1 MAGKQNNLSPEEL
14 ARLEQIRAARM
25 AAIKQGID
33 NLKNGQHRALEQL
46 GFLNTETTDLAD
58 LSEEDLAKTKALFAQ
73 VFGQDPEDPSKGL
86 LDNPALLS
94 RFKFHRSPQNLPAEL
109 VKLVKAQLQASPKFA
124 GREIPDAELLP
135 YVQAE
140 LLRQMAR
147 PGSQLTY
154 DDGKEKIENISVPVV
169 LPVEEPE
176 EKLAAIRD
184 RSNQN
189 GRKYFQ
195 LLQELRLMQVG
206 AFELAA
212 SLAGKDPAD
221 IQKLAQVYDYLF
233 GNNEQYALDQFRIVV
248 NQGGLRESQS
258 LEELYDEQY
267 HGPEQ
272 TPEQKQAFQKA
283 MLVNALANGS
293 LLEVSHN
300 GENLP
305 ALGDAFHSQAAPQS
319 LRQTARQELTAQ
331 HNFSGANL
339 PGCNNVPLEF
349 GVAQIRQAVGEMLRN
364 VNNCD
369 KSYVRSSEAF
379 ITMKKHLKALNKLVN
394 ETWQQE
400 IANNRPITLEMMS
413 DFLDKADALKGDIR
427 SYLDKKQADV
437 AGDPSRRKDPKS
449 YEQRRIQANITNL
462 AALGVMTKRIENQ
475 VLKGI
480 SGKARDYFNKDLEL
494 LETRRPDLTAA
505 DAEEQK
511 YNIQRTIDRQ
521 RQLSEDAYRRHTTF
535 GKHENLLQARDRIL
549 GNVER
554 KYDAAYYETLDQN
567 KDIHNVVSKASS
579 DQERRSRTRS
589 NASLQKKYLSY
600 FSETTLVASVD
611 DPERTAVENYRYR
624 LLPTDKKSLL
634 ENSNK
639 NATVLP
645 ANQREGISFLE
656 DLYGFTP
663 NIKQQY
669 LFDDRATE
677 AKNKKNP
684 STGKYISILTDEPVR
699 CDFKAIYRGDDP
711 AAADAKLSEKDF
723 VALAIVGATAPKS
736 FAMSHSRKALSDE
749 LAQNKISQEE
759 YDRKLFKM
767 NDGFTTEEQRQRKVE
782 DYTFSKVNYPY
793 APDAVCQEYFPCVQN
808 GRKMASRAME
818 AYENGNLKPLAKLI
832 AFGVTD
838 FVAIY
843 KAPTASQYQASVA
856 EICKRM
862 SNMLERDPEL
872 KKEAFKQGLKQ
883 QDLDM
888 IDSFTM
894 QNRIHNKAAYGVT
907 LWQCRPDL
915 VTGDVKLNIM
925 ADMYID
931 KIMQGEYDDLAHN
944 VLDKQQSV
952 VDAVA
957 AAQQEYD
964 DAMDAGDFEKG
975 NILMLKQDLI
985 HRVEARKLRYPD
997 MFAETII
1004 KPGVYDKLKE
1014 KVFKML
1020 KQTELQNMNCE
1031 EYQTVLQQ
1039 YGGIKAD
1046 TGKTSTLSYLQNYN
1060 KMPQNEDGLY
1070 KKKEFLVYKG
1080 QPYEERAVAINA
1092 WKKENPDKYQQ
1103 MVDEARQQ
1111 GAQAGGLQA

>member
-33 NLKNGQHRALEQL
+33 NLKNGQHRALERL

-124 GREIPDAELLP
+124 GREIRDAELLP

-140 LLRQMAR
+140 LLRQMVR

-300 GENLP
+300 GEHLP
-305 ALGDAFHSQAAPQS
+305 GLVDAFHSQAAPQS

-394 ETWQQE
+394 ETWEQQ
-400 IANNRPITLEMMS
+400 IRSNRPITLEMMS

-462 AALGVMTKRIENQ
+462 AALGGMTKRIENQ

-554 KYDAAYYETLDQN
+554 KYDAAYRQ
-567 KDIHNVVSKASS
+567 
-579 DQERRSRTRS
+579 
-589 NASLQKKYLSY
+589 SLQKSDLF
-600 FSETTLVASVD
+600 FSTVSSVSTD
-611 DPERTAVENYRYR
+611 QQARNITQSNAAIQKEYQANLAKISSLAGVENAEHSAVENYRYH
-624 LLPTDKKSLL
+624 LLPTDKKTLQA
-634 ENSNK
+634 NSNK

-645 ANQREGISFLE
+645 VSLRDGVSFLE
-656 DLYGFTP
+656 DLYGFHP
-663 NIKQQY
+663 KLEKKY
-669 LFDDRATE
+669 LYDNNSTEDRD
-677 AKNKKNP
+677 KRHP
-684 STGKYISILTDEPVR
+684 QTGKYLSILTDEPVKF
-699 CDFKAIYRGDDP
+699 DFKAIYRGDDP
-711 AAADAKLSEKDF
+711 AAEDAKLSEKDF
-723 VALAIVGATAPKS
+723 VALAIAGARTPQS
-736 FAMSHSRKALSDE
+736 FAKSGAQAE
-749 LAQNKISQEE
+749 LLKNLNENKISQEE
-759 YDRKLFKM
+759 YDKQLFKLTT
-767 NDGFTTEEQRQRKVE
+767 GFTMEDERLRKV
-782 DYTFSKVNYPY
+782 DNYSFAKCETTY
-793 APDAVCQEYFPCVQN
+793 ATDDFCKQNFPCIQN
-808 GRKMASRAME
+808 GRKMASHAME
-818 AYENGNLKPLAKLI
+818 EYENGNLKPLAKLI

-838 FVAIY
+838 IVATNRTVNVA
-843 KAPTASQYQASVA
+843 KFQAAAA
-856 EICKRM
+856 EMCKRM

-872 KKEAFKQGLKQ
+872 KKEAFKQGLQQ

-997 MFAETII
+997 KFAETII

-1070 KKKEFLVYKG
+1070 KKKEFLVHKG